1 MATLRNIWSL
11 GNQNSDLDQSGGRAL
26 VLLRGVLQPCGSG
39 RAQPGRAGQDLGGP
53 KLFAEFRLK
62 GKQFGAAPQR
72 AAHSHDPLGGR
83 PGREAAFR
91 SLLVGLW
98 SAGLR
103 GAFCE
108 FRRVG
113 PMIRPQFNIESS
125 GPLRRS
131 PWSDNSNGSL

>member
-1 MATLRNIWSL
+1 M
-11 GNQNSDLDQSGGRAL
+11 
-26 VLLRGVLQPCGSG
+26 LLRGVLQPCGSG
-39 RAQPGRAGQDLGGP
+39 RAQPGRAGQDLGSP

-83 PGREAAFR
+83 PGRKPAFR

-108 FRRVG
+108 FGSDPNRD
-113 PMIRPQFNIESS
+113 IECS